1 MRILI
6 TTLVRTCV
14 FCKNIL
20 LTYPRYV
27 DTNVKGTLFA
37 IKAALPY
44 IANGGR
50 IVCFSTS
57 VLATPQALGPG
68 YVQYAMAKAAV
79 EQMVKTL
86 QRDPSIGGPDRR
98 IGINAVAPG
107 ATGTDL
113 FYHGK
118 SEEVLK
124 RIASIMPSN
133 RIGKPEEV
141 CTQSVDSLI
150 AYIF

>member
-1 MRILI
+1 
-6 TTLVRTCV
+6 
-14 FCKNIL
+14 
-20 LTYPRYV
+20 
-27 DTNVKGTLFA
+27 
-37 IKAALPY
+37 
-44 IANGGR
+44 
-50 IVCFSTS
+50 
-57 VLATPQALGPG
+57 
-68 YVQYAMAKAAV
+68 MAKAAV

-118 SEEVLK
+118 SDEVLK

-141 CTQSVDSLI
+141 CTYSVNSLI
-150 AYIF
+150 AYMFFEKIAQPTIFLLTPASSWIQGQILRVNGAQTL